1 VVAEVLNDIYEQ
13 SYYEVHEPLVA
24 LLGRHFS
31 NVESGLQGD
40 SYAWVLDN
48 GQKVAVDT
56 FTSMHHQVKSPKP
69 SPLVNQVLAVLAR
82 QYQLRILDPPVFEAH
97 EGAENS

>member
-1 VVAEVLNDIYEQ
+1 MIFAELQYDQ

-24 LLGRHFS
+24 LLGRHFP

-69 SPLVNQVLAVLAR
+69 SSLVNQVLAVLAR
-82 QYQLRILDPPVFEAH
+82 QYQLRILDPPEFEAH
-97 EGAENS
+97 EGPEHP

>member
-1 VVAEVLNDIYEQ
+1 MIFAELQYEQ